1 MCEREGV
8 SAFNVACLYGAFLR
22 VREKERKRER
32 KKERK
37 RDETEDVC
45 VLDVVY

>member
-8 SAFNVACLYGAFLR
+8 SVFDVACLYGAFLR
-22 VREKERKRER
+22 VREKERKR
-32 KKERK
+32 
-37 RDETEDVC
+37 DETEDVC